1 MTVHTEDAA
10 MHGELLEPITP
21 EGRELLRLIETHR
34 PAIAEAAPGN
44 DRNGTFPREVFEG
57 LRKDGVLGATVPSVL
72 GGLGVDRLHDV
83 SLALLK
89 VAEAD
94 ASTALA
100 LHMQLS
106 RALTLTYEW
115 RTGPAHA
122 RALAERLLRGMGSG
136 ESVVPTGVK
145 DIPRDRRPT
154 TLTPA
159 DDGGWLLSG
168 GKTLVSLAPIATDF
182 AVYAQ
187 TRVPGERPL
196 SAMAVLTRD
205 TPGLT
210 VLDNWDGLGMR
221 ASGTVDILFED
232 CRIAPEDVVLRG
244 PAGEQDL
251 AMLAGQTVSS
261 VTMLGIYTGIAQSAR
276 EIAVSAILRKG
287 TADAAAARTLVA
299 GMDARL
305 FTMRAAVAAALA
317 TSDRLS
323 YDDTSDPQKRG
334 PAMMT
339 PFQCAKM
346 MVNQMAPSIVFDA
359 QTLIGGAS
367 FVASHPLARL
377 YRDVRAGGF
386 MQPYTFVD
394 AVDYLSAQALGP
406 VRNG

>member
-34 PAIAEAAPGN
+34 PAIAEAAPVN
-44 DRNGTFPREVFEG
+44 DRNGTFPHEVFEG
-57 LRKDGVLGATVPSVL
+57 LRKDGVLGATVPSAL
-72 GGLGVDRLHDV
+72 GGLGVERLHDV

-145 DIPRDRRPT
+145 DIPRDRRLT

-159 DDGGWLLSG
+159 EDGGWLLTG
-168 GKTLVSLAPIATDF
+168 GKTLVSLAPLATDF

-187 TRVPGERPL
+187 TRVPGER
-196 SAMAVLTRD
+196 SRYAMAVLTRD

-210 VLDNWDGLGMR
+210 VMDNWDGLGMR
-221 ASGTVDILFED
+221 ASGTVDILFEN

-244 PAGEQDL
+244 LAGEQDL

-261 VTMLGIYTGIAQSAR
+261 VTMLGIYTGIARSAR
-276 EIAVSAILRKG
+276 EIAVSTILSRG
-287 TADAAAARTLVA
+287 TAGAAAARTLVA
-299 GMDARL
+299 EMDARL
-305 FTMRAAVAAALA
+305 FTMRSAVAAALA
-317 TSDRLS
+317 TSDRLA
-323 YDDTSDPQKRG
+323 YDDTGDPQERG

-359 QTLIGGAS
+359 QTLIGGSS

-406 VRNG
+406 VSNG

>member
-10 MHGELLEPITP
+10 MQGELLEPITS
-21 EGRELLRLIETHR
+21 EGRDLLHLIETHR
-34 PAIAEAAPGN
+34 PAIAEAAPDN
-44 DRNGTFPREVFEG
+44 DRRGSFPHDVFEG
-57 LRKDGVLGATVPSVL
+57 LRKDGVLGATVPSAL
-72 GGLGVDRLHDV
+72 GGLGVERMHDV
-83 SLALLK
+83 SLALLR

-136 ESVVPTGVK
+136 EAVVSTGVK

-168 GKTLVSLAPIATDF
+168 GKTLVSMAPMATDF

-187 TRVPGERPL
+187 TRVPGQRPQ
-196 SAMAVLTRD
+196 SGMAVLTRD

-210 VLDNWDGLGMR
+210 VMDNWDGLGMR
-221 ASGTVDILFED
+221 ASGSVDIVFED

-244 PAGEQDL
+244 PAGEQNL

-261 VTMLGIYTGIAQSAR
+261 ITMLGIYTGIAQSAR
-276 EIAVSAILRKG
+276 EIAVSTLLRRG
-287 TADAAAARTLVA
+287 AAGAAAARTLVA
-299 GMDARL
+299 EMDARL
-305 FTMRAAVAAALA
+305 FTMRSTVAAALA
-317 TSDRLS
+317 RADRLS
-323 YDDTSDPQKRG
+323 YDDSGDPQERG

-346 MVNQMAPSIVFDA
+346 VVNQLAPAIVFDA

-367 FVASHPLARL
+367 FSAAHPLARL